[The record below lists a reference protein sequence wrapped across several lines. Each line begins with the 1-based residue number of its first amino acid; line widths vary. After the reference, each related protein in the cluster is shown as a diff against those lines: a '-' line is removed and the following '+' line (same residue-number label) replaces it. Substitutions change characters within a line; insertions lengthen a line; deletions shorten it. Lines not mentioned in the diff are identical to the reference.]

1 MNTVVVYMTGKAW
14 CTTAGKALER
24 IFSRCGFHNHTTEC
38 GPGGALK
45 ERTVVGRDQNPEWLR
60 DLDRLFLSLDPV
72 NGEFYEMLMLWEG
85 GQGGWQRT
93 TNRPKDLEP
102 ILDAR
107 ATILYKG
114 KSPDEF
120 EKQHEDRR

>member
-1 MNTVVVYMTGKAW
+1 MNTVVIYMTGNAW
-14 CTTAGKALER
+14 KSTAGKEIKR
-24 IFSRCGFHNHTTEC
+24 ILDRCGFHNYMTEYSQT
-38 GPGGALK
+38 GDLL
-45 ERTVVGRDQNPEWLR
+45 ERTVTGLKQNPEWLR
-60 DLDRLFLSLDPV
+60 DLDRLFLGLDTTK
-72 NGEFYEMLMLWEG
+72 GEFYEMLMLWEG
-85 GQGGWQRT
+85 GRGGWQRT

-120 EKQHEDRR
+120 EKQYEDRR